1 MNPVLTTLS
10 QQIKEQVQA
19 AREVMQQLVNHEEAA
34 SALLT
39 AARKLLPDDDEWQE
53 WLIQE
58 CGIEPQEA
66 RNLIG
71 ILENNE
77 DQMVLMQYRFGFLK
91 ELEGEERERKMKEI
105 DLSYLNR

>member
-1 MNPVLTTLS
+1 MNPVLRLLS
-10 QQIKEQVQA
+10 GQIKAQVQA

-58 CGIEPQEA
+58 CGIESQEA

-71 ILENNE
+71 ILENSE
-77 DQMVLMQYRFGFLK
+77 DQMVLMQHRFGFLK
-91 ELEGEERERKMKEI
+91 PLEGEEREEFLKNL
-105 DLSYLNR
+105 DLQRE